1 MDGILPAPDALVGK
15 RLDVVVSKMMGISR
29 SAASHLIESGQV
41 TLLGHVGDKSAKLGR
56 NDMLEFALENKK
68 KSLNLLIMICRLS
81 MKMTILWWSIN
92 PLEWLHMLP

>member
-41 TLLGHVGDKSAKLGR
+41 TLL
-56 NDMLEFALENKK
+56 
-68 KSLNLLIMICRLS
+68 
-81 MKMTILWWSIN
+81 
-92 PLEWLHMLP
+92 